1 MVFIANIKAVLAA
14 RSLRFTELQMKQVN
28 FLIIFIF
35 CLALA
40 LFTIQNTKLATIYI
54 VPGVQVQAP
63 IAVELLLATGFGAVF
78 AWLFSMWTQLQRQL
92 LSSPQRKQN
101 VRIQELESKIEQYQT
116 EVQSLQLA
124 LPPASDSSTKETET
138 NVPNTRIANV
148 Q

>member
-1 MVFIANIKAVLAA
+1 
-14 RSLRFTELQMKQVN
+14 MKQLN

-40 LFTIQNTKLATIYI
+40 LFTIQNTELATIYI

-63 IAVELLLATGFGAVF
+63 IAVELLLATGLGAIF

-92 LSSPQRKQN
+92 LSGSQRKQN
-101 VRIQELESKIEQYQT
+101 VRIQELESKIEQYQA

-124 LPPASDSSTKETET
+124 LPPSSDSSTKETET
-138 NVPNTRIANV
+138 NVLNTRIAV

>member
-1 MVFIANIKAVLAA
+1 
-14 RSLRFTELQMKQVN
+14 MKQVN
-28 FLIIFIF
+28 FVIIFIF

-40 LFTIQNTKLATIYI
+40 LFTIQNTEAATIYI

-92 LSSPQRKQN
+92 LSSTQRKQN
-101 VRIQELESKIEQYQT
+101 VRIQELESKIEQYQA

-124 LPPASDSSTKETET
+124 LPPAGDSLTKETET
-138 NVPNTRIANV
+138 NVPNTRSSNV

>member
-1 MVFIANIKAVLAA
+1 
-14 RSLRFTELQMKQVN
+14 MKQVN
-28 FLIIFIF
+28 FVIIFIF

-40 LFTIQNTKLATIYI
+40 LFTIQNTELATIYI

-63 IAVELLLATGFGAVF
+63 IAVELLLATGLGAVF

-101 VRIQELESKIEQYQT
+101 VRIQELESKIEQYQA
-116 EVQSLQLA
+116 EVKSLQLA
-124 LPPASDSSTKETET
+124 LPPSSDSSTKETET
-138 NVPNTRIANV
+138 NVPNTHSSNV